1 MSDSKKYYCF
11 CSSNCKYE
19 TMTKEQILAAI
30 AQAVETGSVGDVDT
44 GFVTKIKETNSGD
57 YVTFWVGTQ
66 AQYNA
71 IATKAKNCMYIIT
84 DDTQGADIAK
94 ALAAA
99 TQAANDAAA
108 IVGNAKNIDISS
120 RITLTEKSRP
130 SNITAVEIWRKKY
143 VYSPAVGAV
152 FFELSI
158 AFKGTF
164 AGGELI
170 RFTHSGGYTPEET
183 GGVPVVCRG
192 SGYRAEY
199 SGNEIWIDMLT
210 EGEYDDAWSEAYLSG
225 WYFCNGEG

>member
-1 MSDSKKYYCF
+1 MSERKYYCY
-11 CSSNCKYE
+11 CDSNCKFE

-30 AQAVETGSVGDVDT
+30 ANAISTGSVGDCDT
-44 GFVTKIKETNSGD
+44 GFVTKIKETNSGS

-71 IATKAKNCMYIIT
+71 IATKEQNCMYIIT

-99 TQAANDAAA
+99 TQAANEAAA
-108 IVGNAKNIDISS
+108 IVGEAKNIDISS
-120 RITLTEKSRP
+120 RITLTAQSIP
-130 SNITAVEIWRKKY
+130 SSITQMQIWRKKY

-152 FFELSI
+152 FFEVSI
-158 AFKGTF
+158 AFKGIFKGNET
-164 AGGELI
+164 I
-170 RFTHSGGYTPEET
+170 RLAHGGGYTPEET